1 MISTDCWKYRHIS
14 VSVETNSQGTD
25 QEMAE
30 HVRETGDG
38 GVDRYLNHLNVK
50 NLILSQIYAIANN
63 FARQTLSYNHVV
75 PWSTLPFLSWYL
87 AKTDSGIPNNDHL

>member
-30 HVRETGDG
+30 HIRETGDG
-38 GVDRYLNHLNVK
+38 GVDRCLNHLNFK
-50 NLILSQIYAIANN
+50 NLILQSIYAIVDK
-63 FARQTLSYNHVV
+63 FVR
-75 PWSTLPFLSWYL
+75 
-87 AKTDSGIPNNDHL
+87 

>member
-50 NLILSQIYAIANN
+50 NLIL
-63 FARQTLSYNHVV
+63 
-75 PWSTLPFLSWYL
+75 
-87 AKTDSGIPNNDHL
+87 

>member
-1 MISTDCWKYRHIS
+1 MILTDCWKYRHIS

-38 GVDRYLNHLNVK
+38 GVDRFLNHLNVK
-50 NLILSQIYAIANN
+50 NLILQSIYTIADN
-63 FARQTLSYNHVV
+63 FVRSRHCH
-75 PWSTLPFLSWYL
+75 STLVNPAVPQLIHRQ
-87 AKTDSGIPNNDHL
+87 DRHLC

>member
-1 MISTDCWKYRHIS
+1 MCNIIIIILCKTLLTLFYLLMISTDCWKYRHIS

-38 GVDRYLNHLNVK
+38 GVDRCLNHLHTIVD
-50 NLILSQIYAIANN
+50 N
-63 FARQTLSYNHVV
+63 F
-75 PWSTLPFLSWYL
+75 
-87 AKTDSGIPNNDHL
+87 

>member
-1 MISTDCWKYRHIS
+1 MQYIVILCKTLLALFYLLMISTDCWKYRHIS

-38 GVDRYLNHLNVK
+38 GVDRCLNHLNVK
-50 NLILSQIYAIANN
+50 NLIL
-63 FARQTLSYNHVV
+63 
-75 PWSTLPFLSWYL
+75 
-87 AKTDSGIPNNDHL
+87 

>member
-38 GVDRYLNHLNVK
+38 GVDRCLNHLNVIK
-50 NLILSQIYAIANN
+50 LINN
-63 FARQTLSYNHVV
+63 R
-75 PWSTLPFLSWYL
+75 
-87 AKTDSGIPNNDHL
+87 

>member
-38 GVDRYLNHLNVK
+38 GVDRCLNQYIAV
-50 NLILSQIYAIANN
+50 NLHHS
-63 FARQTLSYNHVV
+63 R
-75 PWSTLPFLSWYL
+75 
-87 AKTDSGIPNNDHL
+87 

>member
-1 MISTDCWKYRHIS
+1 MKKYVQYIIILCKTLLTLFYLLMISTDCWKYRHIS

-38 GVDRYLNHLNVK
+38 GVDRCLNHLNVK
-50 NLILSQIYAIANN
+50 NLIL
-63 FARQTLSYNHVV
+63 
-75 PWSTLPFLSWYL
+75 
-87 AKTDSGIPNNDHL
+87 